1 MMEGSVAAQGRDMGT
16 PRMPVFV
23 CGYSTPY
30 W

>member
-16 PRMPVFV
+16 PRMPVFAY
-23 CGYSTPY
+23 GYSTPY